1 MFLKRT
7 ASLRTFSVHLML
19 SFLKDVR
26 IFRSCKL
33 KDGEE
38 TSFEFWRGAR
48 GAVAGGW
55 DLFARIWYGYDVVGW
70 ENFPA
75 PEEPA
80 LLIFYHG
87 AVPADMNFMYFRTYL
102 ETGRQLYAVTDKFTS
117 KLPFMDSFREC
128 FHITTA
134 GQKDCVDILK
144 KGGALVI
151 SPGGTYEAQFSDEN
165 YELQWKNRLGFAKV
179 ALEANVKV
187 IPVFTENIREAFR
200 QVSIGKSFWL
210 KVYDLTKLP
219 MIPIYGGFPVKLRTH
234 IGKPIIPEKD
244 DTPEI
249 LRDKVTDGMNS
260 LIKEN
265 QKLPGNITSAL
276 MQRFSK

>member
-1 MFLKRT
+1 MKL
-7 ASLRTFSVHLML
+7 LY
-19 SFLKDVR
+19 
-26 IFRSCKL
+26 RSCKL
-33 KDGEE
+33 RAGEE
-38 TSFEFWRGAR
+38 TSFEFWKGAR
-48 GAVAGGW
+48 EVVASVW
-55 DLFARIWYGYDVVGW
+55 DLFARVWYGYEMVGW
-70 ENFPA
+70 ENFPE

-80 LLIFYHG
+80 LFIFYHG

-102 ETGRQLYAVTDKFTS
+102 ETGRQLYCVTDKFTS
-117 KLPFMDSFREC
+117 KLPFLGYFREC
-128 FHITTA
+128 FHITSA
-134 GQKDCVDILK
+134 GQKDCVEILK
-144 KGGALVI
+144 KGGGLVI
-151 SPGGTYEAQFSDEN
+151 SPGGTYEAQFSNEN
-165 YELQWKNRLGFAKV
+165 YDIEWRNRMGFAKV

-210 KVYDLTKLP
+210 KVYESTKLP

-234 IGKPIIPEKD
+234 LGKPIVPVED

-249 LRDKVTDGMNS
+249 LRDKVLLGMRT